1 MSQAHIVKTG
11 TFEGPMHLLLRLV
24 EEKKLHISEVS
35 LAEVTEEF
43 LRAMGDRES
52 SAGDLSEFL
61 VVASTLLLIKSR
73 SLLPSLPVTDEEE
86 ASIHDLVDRIE
97 LLRLYKERAKDIAEM
112 WDTEPAYSPM
122 PRPQSTVFSPHES
135 ILSGTLSKMM
145 QDLLQAFPV
154 PEKIRET
161 TVRSVLKLEEVIE
174 SLSQRVSGG
183 GSYQM
188 RTMMDRLGAA
198 TSKEDRREIKR
209 EIVVTFLALL
219 ELVKKGVA
227 LVLQSDTFSDIELQG
242 TEVTKMPSS
251 AERGVGGAEVT
262 KMPSSSERD
271 MEPPFREESED
282 LV

>member
-1 MSQAHIVKTG
+1 
-11 TFEGPMHLLLRLV
+11 MHLLLRLV

-52 SAGDLSEFL
+52 SPGDLSEFL

-73 SLLPSLPVTDEEE
+73 SLLPSLPVTEEEE
-86 ASIHDLVDRIE
+86 ASIHDLVDRVE

-122 PRPQSTVFSPHES
+122 PRPEPTVFSPHES

-145 QDLLQAFPV
+145 QDLLEAFPI
-154 PEKIRET
+154 PEKIKET
-161 TVRSVLKLEEVIE
+161 TVRSVLKLEEVIQ
-174 SLSQRVSGG
+174 SLSERVSGG

-227 LVLQSDTFSDIELQG
+227 SVLQSDTFSDIELQG
-242 TEVTKMPSS
+242 AEATQVLSSPERS
-251 AERGVGGAEVT
+251 AEGVEATQILIGAERSDET
-262 KMPSSSERD
+262 
-271 MEPPFREESED
+271 EPPFREESED

>member
-35 LAEVTEEF
+35 LAQVTEEF
-43 LRAMGDRES
+43 LRAIGES
-52 SAGDLSEFL
+52 SSGDGGSIMDLSEFL

-86 ASIHDLVDRIE
+86 ASIHDLVDRVE
-97 LLRLYKERAKDIAEM
+97 LLRLYKDRAKDIADM
-112 WDTEPAYSPM
+112 WDTQPAYSPM
-122 PRPQSTVFSPHES
+122 QRAEMPVFSPHES

-145 QDLLQAFPV
+145 QDLLEAFPI
-154 PEKIRET
+154 PEKIKET
-161 TVRSVLKLEEVIE
+161 TVRSVLKLEEVIQ
-174 SLSQRVSGG
+174 SLSERVSGG

-188 RTMMDRLGAA
+188 RTMMDRLGGA
-198 TSKEDRREIKR
+198 TNQEERREIKR

-227 LVLQSDTFSDIELQG
+227 SVLQSDTFSDIEL
-242 TEVTKMPSS
+242 TPPE
-251 AERGVGGAEVT
+251 AEPA
-262 KMPSSSERD
+262 
-271 MEPPFREESED
+271 FREESQD